1 MKDAAFQELLT
12 SIRQAG
18 RIRWGTL
25 KPARVMTFRP
35 ADVNAVRNTLKASQT
50 ELPS

>member
-18 RIRWGTL
+18 MIRRGTL
-25 KPARVMTFRP
+25 KPARAMTFRP
-35 ADVNAVRNTLKASQT
+35 ADVKAVRFVRIS
-50 ELPS
+50 

>member
-18 RIRWGTL
+18 RIRRGTL
-25 KPARVMTFRP
+25 KSARAMTFRP
-35 ADVNAVRNTLKASQT
+35 ADVKAIRFVRIS
-50 ELPS
+50 

>member
-18 RIRWGTL
+18 WIHRGRL
-25 KPARVMTFRP
+25 KPTRVMTFRP
-35 ADVNAVRNTLKASQT
+35 ADVKAARSVRS
-50 ELPS
+50 S